1 MSTTRKH
8 TDKKPVLRIKTDKN
22 IIVSKTIST
31 GNTLFPEKVKSMN
44 ALLAKAKLLS

>member
-1 MSTTRKH
+1 MSITKKH
-8 TDKKPVLRIKTDKN
+8 TDKKPVLKIKSDKN
-22 IIVSKTIST
+22 IIVSKSISA